1 MIEIFD
7 FGYRSCFRRGSRYP
21 REDED
26 TTQTLVPNQNRDEPR
41 AFRRSK
47 VSTGW
52 PYHWRHEFGGPT
64 NRGLP
69 EYLNAVAT
77 QMRDSTDRDRTIL
90 RAIAENDRL
99 TQRHLARELGVAVS
113 LANPY
118 LRRLALKGFI
128 RIINVRPN
136 RLRSLLTP
144 KGGCREVSFDLC
156 LHFQIVR
163 AISRSP

>member
-1 MIEIFD
+1 
-7 FGYRSCFRRGSRYP
+7 
-21 REDED
+21 
-26 TTQTLVPNQNRDEPR
+26 
-41 AFRRSK
+41 
-47 VSTGW
+47 
-52 PYHWRHEFGGPT
+52 
-64 NRGLP
+64 
-69 EYLNAVAT
+69 
-77 QMRDSTDRDRTIL
+77 MRDSTDRDRTIL